1 MSGGG
6 NSERFGTGGPRECA
20 EISALLVFYAC
31 GEVSATEKEQVAGHL
46 AVCTDCSEQLAQE
59 HLLLESLTEIT
70 RPADA
75 VDVTGLLL
83 AQCRSELAEK
93 LDDLAAPIQKERWQ
107 PFGWVRRWMALR
119 PVWSGA
125 ALVVFG
131 VVLGTQLLPWLQT
144 ANDVAGPAVNVLAA
158 PKLTDEQL
166 SKMAVS
172 GIRFSPAQGAAGED
186 IQLHLNA
193 EQPMELSGNVNDS
206 DVRRVLMYMAD
217 NGERFDTGVRLDCLD
232 VLKSRVDD
240 AQVRR
245 VLISAARKDPNAAV
259 RIKALESLRDSAD
272 DATVHET
279 LLGILAHDASPGV
292 RIEAVNLLV
301 HSLEQDAGNGAGAE
315 ESAVTPEGG
324 SDAKHADATPG
335 TAVVETS
342 IQTSAE
348 TSLASTIRALTELQQ
363 KDPSRD
369 VRLRS
374 AAALRQIG
382 ARSLP

>member
-1 MSGGG
+1 MSGMGSSGG
-6 NSERFGTGGPRECA
+6 LANGQCA

-31 GEVSATEKEQVAGHL
+31 GETSATEKERIDSHL
-46 AVCTDCSEQLAQE
+46 AKCADCAGQLAKEQ
-59 HLLLESLTEIT
+59 LLLESMTELV

-83 AQCRSELAEK
+83 AQCRSDLAEK
-93 LDDLAAPIQKERWQ
+93 LDELAAPVEKERWQ
-107 PFGWVRRWMALR
+107 PFGWVRRWMVLR
-119 PVWSGA
+119 PALSGA

-206 DVRRVLMYMAD
+206 DVRRVLTYMVE
-217 NGERFDTGVRLDCLD
+217 NGERFDTGMRLDCLD
-232 VLKSRVDD
+232 AMKSRVDD
-240 AQVRR
+240 AQVRE
-245 VLISAARKDPNAAV
+245 VLLFAARKDENAAV
-259 RIKALESLRDSAD
+259 RIKALEALRDTAGNE
-272 DATVHET
+272 AVHET
-279 LLGILAHDASPGV
+279 LLGILAHDSGPGV

-301 HSLEQDAGNGAGAE
+301 RSLERADGDADHGDA
-315 ESAVTPEGG
+315 AVE
-324 SDAKHADATPG
+324 
-335 TAVVETS
+335 
-342 IQTSAE
+342 
-348 TSLASTIRALTELQQ
+348 ASRVGTIRAL
-363 KDPSRD
+363 
-369 VRLRS
+369 
-374 AAALRQIG
+374 
-382 ARSLP
+382 